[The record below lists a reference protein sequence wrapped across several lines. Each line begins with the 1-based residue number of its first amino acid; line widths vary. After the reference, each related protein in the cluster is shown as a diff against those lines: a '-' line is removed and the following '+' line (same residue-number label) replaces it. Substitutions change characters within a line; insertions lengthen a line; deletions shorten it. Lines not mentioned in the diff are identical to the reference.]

1 MLDLSKI
8 RIDGGTQ
15 IRVEPSQET
24 IDRYAALYIDGYEFP
39 PITVFFDGVDY
50 WLTDG
55 FHRYFAAKKAGES
68 KINETIIN
76 GTNRD
81 AILFSVGANG
91 THGLNRTNADKRN
104 AVETMLK
111 DAEWSQWS
119 DNAIAKQCHVSQPF
133 VGMVRK
139 SLITVISDD
148 KKNNQERTYKN
159 KNGDTSTM
167 QVANIGKSKKDYL
180 RENEDSN
187 NQENNKEKEQIQQEL
202 YSDADIDPAAEL
214 EAAHKEIER
223 LTQIIESDDQL
234 AEANKEIKRLS
245 SLCETQQFRINS
257 LMSEKAEAVRYAKLY
272 KSKLEKLE
280 KQVSKSDL
288 VDF

>member
-24 IDRYAALYIDGYEFP
+24 IDRYAALYIDGHEFP

-55 FHRYFAAKKAGES
+55 FHRYFAAKKAGKS

-111 DAEWSQWS
+111 DAEWSKWS
-119 DNAIAKQCHVSQPF
+119 DNAISKQCHVSQPF

-148 KKNNQERTYKN
+148 KNNNQERAYKN
-159 KNGDTSTM
+159 KKGDTSTM
-167 QVANIGKSKKDYL
+167 HVANIGKIRKDSL
-180 RENEDSN
+180 RENEYSN
-187 NQENNKEKEQIQQEL
+187 NQENNQEKQVADQET
-202 YSDADIDPAAEL
+202 YGDFDPVAEL
-214 EAAHKEIER
+214 EQAQKEIER

-245 SLCETQQFRINS
+245 SLCETQKFRINS